1 MYIQKIKPFIHVQ
14 QIAAAATIFAIT
26 LLKQSAAL
34 RAGMRSREEMNP
46 DKASIYK

>member
-14 QIAAAATIFAIT
+14 QIAATTIFAIT
-26 LLKQSAAL
+26 LLKQSAAV
-34 RAGMRSREEMNP
+34 RAEMRSREEMNP